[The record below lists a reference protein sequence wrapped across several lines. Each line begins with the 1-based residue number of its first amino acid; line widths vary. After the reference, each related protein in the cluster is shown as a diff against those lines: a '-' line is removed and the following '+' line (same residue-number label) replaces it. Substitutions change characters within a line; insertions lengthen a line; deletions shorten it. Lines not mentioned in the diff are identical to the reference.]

1 MTPIQQL
8 IRVAERNTEIE
19 TGMWVTQNLRNL
31 LEREKKSFSTFW
43 EMSKDGKSFEECY
56 ESLMNEKYENNLQ
69 DSIRD

>member
-31 LEREKKSFSTFW
+31 LEREKKSFYTFW
-43 EMSKDGKSFEECY
+43 KMSKEGKSFEECY
-56 ESLMNEKYENNLQ
+56 ETLMNEKYENDKQ